1 MWRVRKTRGSATP
14 RPAAPIQGAFTM
26 SEQEI
31 TVAVLT
37 HHIALTTVVGAHCAA
52 DEYARSIARAACDQE
67 QRARWL
73 REWYCDDGRPARSMP
88 KEVCDYLRQ
97 RVDWSNVAIIT
108 LQAVRRLDQTR

>member
-1 MWRVRKTRGSATP
+1 
-14 RPAAPIQGAFTM
+14 M

-73 REWYCDDGRPARSMP
+73 REWYCDDGRPARALP
-88 KEVCDYLRQ
+88 ALVTDYLRQ
-97 RVDWSNVAIIT
+97 RVDWDAVATATHKAARSIENN
-108 LQAVRRLDQTR
+108 R